1 MAGSGQIAGYGGPV
15 LRTACE
21 LIVGKRGALL
31 NSYPR
36 ALAGYLCRLVC
47 WSYSLCSLAAGLVV
61 VHCRLQLGSSSQEQ
75 QPCAVGY
82 LPCRNDDTTPS
93 CCHMSVGIVGVCC
106 RLSHGQSP
114 RPTTTTHT
122 HTCTQK
128 QRHQAR
134 RRCPGHVAIVTHR
147 SIGIVGGF
155 CRWIGELPEAPGI
168 ITRVRATDFFFPN
181 LTCPRLPRP
190 RCRTQTFAP

>member
-1 MAGSGQIAGYGGPV
+1 MLAALSHADHWSRTNLRAGIIGMELSHTLTAVVMSEVDSPQLTENAVYGGFWADCGV
-15 LRTACE
+15 RRSSTAYE

-47 WSYSLCSLAAGLVV
+47 WSYALCSLAAGLVV
-61 VHCRLQLGSSSQEQ
+61 VHCRLQQGSSSQEQ

-106 RLSHGQSP
+106 R
-114 RPTTTTHT
+114 RI
-122 HTCTQK
+122 
-128 QRHQAR
+128 AR
-134 RRCPGHVAIVTHR
+134 GPGPQLTESCGAVNTKG
-147 SIGIVGGF
+147 SSSK
-155 CRWIGELPEAPGI
+155 
-168 ITRVRATDFFFPN
+168 RAAA
-181 LTCPRLPRP
+181 
-190 RCRTQTFAP
+190 QGVSK